1 MVMSLFEKHFKDWL
15 IFKTK
20 TKTKTETMG
29 IIYESYHDNI
39 L

>member
-1 MVMSLFEKHFKDWL
+1 MSSFEKHFKDWL

-20 TKTKTETMG
+20 TKTMG